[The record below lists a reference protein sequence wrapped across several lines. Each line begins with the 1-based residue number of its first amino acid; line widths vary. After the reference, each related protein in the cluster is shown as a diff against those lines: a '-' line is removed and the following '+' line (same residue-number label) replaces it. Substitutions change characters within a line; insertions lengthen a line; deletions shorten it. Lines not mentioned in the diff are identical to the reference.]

1 MKQLWIKYTDENGE
15 KRRVQIEKDAFV
27 IGRHSAC
34 DLTYP
39 SGNLSREHLKIERK
53 GKIFTVTDPGSSN
66 GTELNGSRLLTT
78 SEIRNGDRA
87 DLGGGLVVDFELIDP
102 NAPQQPEI
110 EDEAPSESSNAAAP
124 DVAIPTAAPAPA
136 MSAAPPAP
144 SGGFKPVYLLLAP
157 LLVIIL
163 LVFVVGFILIFKS
176 NSTTVTSDSGVG
188 YNRHSTD
195 PDDDPTPS
203 KNSASSTPSG
213 SSTPTNSNSSTTT
226 GSDTPQPS
234 PSVATGDAKMEQSA
248 AAFLR
253 RIAQNDP
260 TAFLTAEQSQK
271 VSAKIKQLSGSSPLA
286 DNINSARKSAS
297 QIKTLAASKNLK
309 PQLLATA
316 GLVKLGTSRGDALQA
331 AQSMADVLGKLQT
344 QIGSELSDDSLLM
357 IAAYDQ
363 GQSGDFQKLR
373 NMLQDLATKFP
384 ESARQIRSIWFLQKQ
399 GKITDAEF
407 DFALRFIAIGTITQS
422 PKDFGV
428 NTEPL
433 TL

>member
-15 KRRVQIEKDAFV
+15 KRRVQIDKDAFV
-27 IGRHSAC
+27 IGRHSSC

-53 GKIFTVTDPGSSN
+53 GKFFTVTDTGSSN
-66 GTELNGSRLLTT
+66 GTELNGSRLSTT
-78 SEIRNGDRA
+78 AEIRSGDHA
-87 DLGGGLVVDFELIDP
+87 DLGGGLLVEFELIDP

-110 EDEAPSESSNAAAP
+110 SDDIPPDNANPVEP
-124 DVAIPTAAPAPA
+124 DIAISTTASTPAIA
-136 MSAAPPAP
+136 VAPPAA
-144 SGGFKPVYLLLAP
+144 SGGFKPIYLLVAP
-157 LLVIIL
+157 VLVVVL
-163 LVFVVGFILIFKS
+163 LVFVVGFIVIFRS
-176 NSTTVTSDSGVG
+176 AGTTVASDSGVG
-188 YNRHSTD
+188 YNRHSSD
-195 PDDDPTPS
+195 PDEDPTPS
-203 KNSASSTPSG
+203 KTSASSTPAS
-213 SSTPTNSNSSTTT
+213 SSTPTNSTSSTT

-253 RIAQNDP
+253 RIAQNDS

-271 VSAKIKQLSGSSPLA
+271 VSGKIKQLSGSSALA
-286 DNINSARKSAS
+286 DNINSARKSSS
-297 QIKTLAASKNLK
+297 QIKTLAAAKNLK

-316 GLVKLGTSRGDALQA
+316 GLVKLGSSRGDALQA

-357 IAAYDQ
+357 IAAFDQ

-384 ESARQIRSIWFLQKQ
+384 ESSRQIRSIWFLQKQ